1 MTVKRK
7 LDGTVD
13 ESSADREIHK
23 SDATGCYL
31 HTVLHNTWVKAGRG
45 LTHQPTFYGISG
57 KVFWRN
63 NAVPLS
69 NPSICLT
76 DNQKGIQFENLASRR
91 KH

>member
-1 MTVKRK
+1 MMVKWK

-13 ESSADREIHK
+13 ESSADREIRK
-23 SDATGCYL
+23 SNATACYL
-31 HTVLHNTWVKAGRG
+31 HTVLHNTWVEAGCG

-63 NAVPLS
+63 NAVSLS

-76 DNQKGIQFENLASRR
+76 NDQKGKQFYNLATRR
-91 KH
+91 